1 MKNKIL
7 FFLGVILYASVHVVF
22 SSRLFISGKRP
33 IPCSQCKTFE
43 ECTACI
49 YEENEAVHVIPLKV
63 NTRDGKARNHD
74 NLQKHHKM
82 LKSGRVKYYVNR
94 GEGPF
99 GSFGHKNGKSLE
111 DMQFLAESLA
121 EEEEE
126 AENVDQT
133 DEEKTE
139 EEEEASLQNSSNEN
153 ENEQTE
159 EISEASSGSFVDAP
173 QIVNDSV
180 IRKTRFSAF
189 AEVDAYQVPKNH
201 RIPNKNFIHLSTS
214 GSSVSKSKDNVFLVP
229 LNHLRDSQ
237 FVGKLE
243 VGTPPQTIQPI
254 FDTGSTN
261 LWVVTT
267 SCKEK
272 SCTKVNRY
280 DPSKSSTFKK
290 FYQEKNLRIVFGTG
304 AISGP
309 LGTETFVL
317 GKHKVEEQ
325 TFGLVHSES
334 AGNSNEE
341 DNIFDYIN
349 FEGIVGLGFPSMLST
364 GSVPFFDNLLKQNK
378 NIPHQFSF
386 YISEDEKYS
395 AFMLGGIS
403 KEFYEGDIYM
413 LPVIKE
419 YYWEVKLDAIYVGEE
434 KLCCDEDSYVV
445 FDSGTSYNT
454 LPSDKMTQF
463 MNMIPSDQCNEQA
476 FHESLQS
483 FPVIKYV
490 FGNLT
495 VELLPEEYM
504 VINGN
509 ACMPGYMQIDVPSE
523 NNNAYLLGSLV
534 FMKHY
539 FTVFIRGDKNKPSMV
554 GIAKSKHH
562 ISNQEMLKNL

>member
-1 MKNKIL
+1 MKSKIL
-7 FFLGVILYASVHVVF
+7 FFLGGCLFASLHVVF
-22 SSRLFISGKRP
+22 SSRLIISGKSP
-33 IPCSQCKTFE
+33 IPCSQCTTFE

-49 YEENEAVHVIPLKV
+49 YEENEAVHVIPLKF
-63 NTRDGKARNHD
+63 NTPEGKTRNHD

-99 GSFGHKNGKSLE
+99 GSFGHKNGKSL
-111 DMQFLAESLA
+111 DDTLFLDESVAEG
-121 EEEEE
+121 EE
-126 AENVDQT
+126 ENVDYT
-133 DEEKTE
+133 DDQNGEENE
-139 EEEEASLQNSSNEN
+139 ETTLQNSSDEN
-153 ENEQTE
+153 EEEQVKET
-159 EISEASSGSFVDAP
+159 SNVSGGSFDELS
-173 QIVNDSV
+173 QITNDSV
-180 IRKTRFSAF
+180 IRKTRFNAF
-189 AEVDAYQVPKNH
+189 AEINAYQIHTDHSK
-201 RIPNKNFIHLSTS
+201 PNTFVDLGVSGGTST
-214 GSSVSKSKDNVFLVP
+214 KSKDNVFLVP

-272 SCTKVNRY
+272 TCTKVHRY

-290 FYQEKNLRIVFGTG
+290 FHQDKSLRIVFGTG

-309 LGTETFVL
+309 LGVETFVL
-317 GKHKVEEQ
+317 GKHKVQEQ
-325 TFGLVHSES
+325 TFGLVKSES
-334 AGNSNEE
+334 AGNTDEE
-341 DNIFDYIN
+341 NNIFNYID
-349 FEGIVGLGFPSMLST
+349 FEGIVGLGFPSMLSAGT
-364 GSVPFFDNLLKQNK
+364 VPFFDNLLRQNK

-403 KEFYEGDIYM
+403 KEFYEGNIYM

-419 YYWEVKLDAIYVGEE
+419 YYWEVKLDAIYVGEQ

-454 LPSDKMTQF
+454 LPSDKMKTF
-463 MNMIPSDQCNEQA
+463 MNMIPSDRCNEAA
-476 FHESLQS
+476 FHESLKS

-490 FGNLT
+490 FGQLT

-504 VINGN
+504 VINGT
-509 ACMPGYMQIDVPSE
+509 ACIPGYMQIDVPSE

-539 FTVFIRGDKNKPSMV
+539 FTVFIRGDHNKPSMV

-562 ISNQEMLKNL
+562 INNQEMLKNL